1 MAVAE
6 KEQFIQRRKG
16 GIGGTDISAI
26 VGLNPWRNA
35 IDVWLAKLGREERPQ
50 QSEEMWWGNYF
61 EAGIA
66 KKYVERTGYTLLAGE
81 RIAQSWTASPAR
93 AWNGMTI
100 IEHATHPFLIASPD
114 ALALHADL
122 GVEFKLASWKGREW
136 GKEGTDKVPDH
147 YAIQCAWYMAITGYA
162 AWDLAVL
169 FNGTHLEIF
178 TIWRNPEL
186 ERVLIDSAIEFW
198 QKHVVA
204 GVPPP
209 VDGSL
214 TWARYLAQ
222 LYGKCNE
229 RVIPSTPEA
238 DRIATLL
245 RDAKIRMQQAE
256 SDMQLAKN
264 QLAALIGENKGMQ
277 GGWGKATWVR
287 PQPGSETDWE
297 ALARQLLQQYAPDE
311 ARARILEFTRER
323 PKTPYLKVTFAE
335 REENP

>member
-6 KEQFIQRRKG
+6 KEQFLQRRKG

-35 IDVWLAKLGREERPQ
+35 MDVWLAKLGRDECPE
-50 QSEEMWWGNYF
+50 QSEAMWWGSYL

-66 KKYVERTGYTLLAGE
+66 RKYAERTGYTLLTGD

-93 AWNGMTI
+93 AWNGITI
-100 IEHATHPFLIASPD
+100 IEHSKHPFLIASPD
-114 ALALHADL
+114 ALALHTDR
-122 GVEFKLASWKGREW
+122 GVDFKLASFKSHEW

-169 FNGTHLEIF
+169 FSGTRLEIF

-186 ERVLIDSAIEFW
+186 EQVLIESAIEFW

-204 GVPPP
+204 EVPPP
-209 VDGSL
+209 IDGSL

-222 LYGKCNE
+222 LYGKGNE
-229 RVIPSTPEA
+229 QVITSTTEA
-238 DRIATLL
+238 DRIAAQL
-245 RDAKIRMQQAE
+245 RDAEARMKQAE
-256 SDMQLAKN
+256 SDLQLAKN
-264 QLAALIGENKGMQ
+264 KLAALIGENKGIQ

-287 PQPGSETDWE
+287 PRPGRETDWE

-311 ARARILEFTRER
+311 ARARILEFTCER
-323 PKTPYLKVTFAE
+323 PRTPYLKVTFKE
-335 REENP
+335 REESQ